1 MHFLVERA
9 SRSRG
14 NCFLLLLRK
23 CVDSAMFPKTANG
36 QEYVSIVIVGAGPT
50 GLTMG
55 NLLGMLG
62 IDTLI
67 LERNAGPSDCPKAI
81 ALDDE
86 ILRICQAMDL
96 LNPVLKDVLLDIGA
110 HYISSGRFL
119 AKVAPTGKRNG
130 HPLISTFHQPRFEE
144 TLLDGLKRFECVN
157 VQFQHTIE
165 AFEQTEDSVIV
176 SIRTQEGTFS
186 QIECAYLLACDGGR
200 SSIRHALGIPMKGST
215 FAQKWLVIDTIY
227 DEDPSTI
234 ATFFCNPRRPTVCV
248 PAPHQGRRWEFM
260 LLPGE
265 KEEDMLREEKIRALI
280 SQVGGPSHPK
290 IIRQTCY
297 TFHAVL
303 AETFSKGRVFLLGDA
318 AHLMPP
324 FGGQGMNSGLRD
336 AHNLSWKLHLVLRG
350 LANHTLLDTY
360 SQERHEHAAQMIKL
374 STFLGSIVMPTSRLV
389 ALFRD
394 RVLLTLNTIPAI
406 RKYFAEA
413 RMKPQPRYKKGLLL
427 SDRSRESR
435 RITGVMLP
443 QPEVVT
449 LEGKRALLDDVLGTG
464 FAILR
469 LSEKPMEAFVA
480 LKGEIWQRLG
490 VHLVCI
496 QSGLSVPI
504 ENDKYTVVGDMQQV
518 MSNFLLHN
526 RDIFVVVRPDRY
538 IFGIFR
544 EENAQEFALAFQR
557 RLAPHTQVKPNAT
570 KILR

>member
-1 MHFLVERA
+1 
-9 SRSRG
+9 
-14 NCFLLLLRK
+14 
-23 CVDSAMFPKTANG
+23 MFQKTANG
-36 QEYVSIVIVGAGPT
+36 QEYVSVVIVGAGPT

-62 IDTLI
+62 IDALI
-67 LERNAGPSDCPKAI
+67 LERNSGPSDCPKAI

-96 LNPVLKDVLLDIGA
+96 LNPVLKDVLLDIDA
-110 HYISSGRFL
+110 HYVSSGRFL
-119 AKVAPTGKRNG
+119 ARVSPTSKRNG

-144 TLLDGLKRFECVN
+144 TLLAGLKRFECISVR
-157 VQFQHTIE
+157 FKHTVE
-165 AFEQTEDSVIV
+165 AFEQTADSLVI
-176 SIRTQEGTFS
+176 SIRTPEGTLS
-186 QIECAYLLACDGGR
+186 KVECAYLLACDGGR
-200 SSIRHALGIPMKGST
+200 SSIRHGLGIPMKGSS
-215 FAQKWLVIDTIY
+215 FAQKWLVIDTIH
-227 DEDPSTI
+227 DKDPSTV

-265 KEEDMLREEKIRALI
+265 KEEDMLREEKIRTLI
-280 SQVGGPSHPK
+280 QQVGGPSHPK

-303 AETFSKGRVFLLGDA
+303 AETFSNGHVFLLGDA

-350 LANHTLLDTY
+350 LASSTLLDTY
-360 SQERHEHAAQMIKL
+360 GQERHEHAAQMIKL

-394 RVLLTLNTIPAI
+394 GALLTLNTIPTI
-406 RKYFAEA
+406 REYFAEA
-413 RMKPQPRYKKGLLL
+413 RMKPQPRYKRGFLL

-449 LEGKRALLDDVLGTG
+449 QEGKRMLLDEVLGTG
-464 FAILR
+464 FALLR
-469 LSEKPMEAFVA
+469 LSDTPEKAFVA
-480 LKGEIWQRLG
+480 IKGEVWKRLG
-490 VHLVCI
+490 VQFVCV
-496 QSGLSVPI
+496 QPGEQVPVAR
-504 ENDKYTVVGDMQQV
+504 NTCVVVGDIQQH
-518 MSNFLLHN
+518 MTAFLLHN
-526 RDIFVVVRPDRY
+526 QNIFVVVRPDRY
-538 IFGIFR
+538 VFGVFR
-544 EENAQEFALAFQR
+544 EEEAEQFATAFQELLQGVESPTAINSR
-557 RLAPHTQVKPNAT
+557 K
-570 KILR
+570 